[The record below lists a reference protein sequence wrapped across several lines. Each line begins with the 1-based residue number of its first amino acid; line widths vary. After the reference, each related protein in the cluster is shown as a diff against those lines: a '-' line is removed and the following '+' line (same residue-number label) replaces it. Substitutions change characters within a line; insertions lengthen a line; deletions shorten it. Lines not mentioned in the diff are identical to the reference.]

1 MPNPSELQRQRELE
15 VNALRHFPCSGKPP
29 KRKCFVD
36 FDAYTPDEIEFM
48 NAMREF
54 KERTRKLNPDCRDI
68 LAVLRSLGYRRV
80 VS

>member
-1 MPNPSELQRQRELE
+1 MPNPSELQRQGEQLQC
-15 VNALRHFPCSGKPP
+15 AGKPP